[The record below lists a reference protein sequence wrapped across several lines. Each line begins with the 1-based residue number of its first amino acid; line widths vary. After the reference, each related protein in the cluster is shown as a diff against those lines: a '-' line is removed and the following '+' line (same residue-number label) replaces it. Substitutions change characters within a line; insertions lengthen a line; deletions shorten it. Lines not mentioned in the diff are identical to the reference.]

1 MSWVTP
7 FVVWCQSRG
16 SGKTTMIAPFAM
28 AKTNLIPNFQAYIM
42 SGVGSQAQEAFLK
55 IEKIAK
61 KEIASFTGL
70 TDVFYNETVKSTA
83 NKDGFTHNPQSFQYK
98 LYNGSALNSLN
109 GAFDNNRSKRSNLNI
124 YDESG
129 FAPDELFITS
139 MPFITQDSNF
149 KLGGDVDVSLLPK
162 QFPNQAIFASSASS
176 TDTYFYQMY
185 KEYAKKCI

>member
-1 MSWVTP
+1 VNFIVKHSEQELSQRKLEGFVKLAEIVNWARGAPVKFCEQFYGIEFLDSQKYAFMMSWVTP

-109 GAFDNNRSKRSNLNI
+109 GARLHRQSPLESN
-124 YDESG
+124 
-129 FAPDELFITS
+129 
-139 MPFITQDSNF
+139 
-149 KLGGDVDVSLLPK
+149 
-162 QFPNQAIFASSASS
+162 
-176 TDTYFYQMY
+176 
-185 KEYAKKCI
+185 KEYH